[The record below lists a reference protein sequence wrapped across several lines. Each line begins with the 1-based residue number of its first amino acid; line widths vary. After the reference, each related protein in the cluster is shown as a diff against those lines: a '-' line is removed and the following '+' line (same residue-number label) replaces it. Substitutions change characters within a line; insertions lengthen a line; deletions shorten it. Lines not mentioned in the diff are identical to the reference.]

1 VGKIFTDILLFL
13 AISTATVLPPKNKI
27 LLRYKKTL
35 FISFYYQPLFITD
48 NNKYFDNINISNQY
62 FFFVSKDCINIKLST
77 ITNEILLTDETKFQ
91 ILFGIFFLITNP
103 KIKFEYNIYEVLT
116 DFVFEK
122 YN

>member
-1 VGKIFTDILLFL
+1 MGKIFTDILLFL